1 MADANSRRQLK
12 EIRSQSGNNLC
23 CECGKLNP
31 QWVSVTYAI
40 WICIECSGKHRLL
53 GLHISQVK
61 SITMDKWL
69 PKDVDRI
76 RVGGNAS
83 FKEFLESHS
92 DFNPEWTLE
101 EKYNSLLVAL
111 YRDKITMEAAGEI
124 WIEEESPVF
133 LNKQAVSLEPAVSLT
148 NVDLASPSEEK
159 PPQLEEE
166 NVVEVA
172 PDDENL
178 DSFSRLG
185 LGFGVASKFMKET
198 AEMAK
203 SELSEFKE
211 SNKNFTDT
219 KQNISSTLSSW
230 TCWASSLAKTS
241 ADTLGKVTD
250 NLHAELT
257 KNEAAKED
265 QGDEPIGNSFWSN
278 FGQKRPPPM
287 CMSVQ
292 TISEPEDNAE

>member
-1 MADANSRRQLK
+1 M
-12 EIRSQSGNNLC
+12 G
-23 CECGKLNP
+23 
-31 QWVSVTYAI
+31 
-40 WICIECSGKHRLL
+40 
-53 GLHISQVK
+53 
-61 SITMDKWL
+61 
-69 PKDVDRI
+69 
-76 RVGGNAS
+76 
-83 FKEFLESHS
+83 
-92 DFNPEWTLE
+92 
-101 EKYNSLLVAL
+101 
-111 YRDKITMEAAGEI
+111 
-124 WIEEESPVF
+124 
-133 LNKQAVSLEPAVSLT
+133 
-148 NVDLASPSEEK
+148 
-159 PPQLEEE
+159 
-166 NVVEVA
+166 
-172 PDDENL
+172 DDENL

-185 LGFGVASKFMKET
+185 LGFGVASKSMKET

-230 TCWASSLAKTS
+230 TCWASSLA
-241 ADTLGKVTD
+241 KVTD